1 MSDHQ
6 YDAHPGPAT
15 ERHMRIGICCYPTAG
30 GSGVVATELGKHLAE
45 RGHSVAFIS
54 YSNPLRL
61 GELPPRVCYHEVDQ
75 DSHVLLKQ
83 FPHSLTLTA
92 KMVEVARTHKLQ
104 IMHVHYAIP
113 FAAAAIMARQI
124 APELG
129 LKVITTLH
137 GTDITL
143 VGSSP
148 SFKPV
153 TKWSIEASDAVTAV
167 SRYLRDET
175 YRQLSTRKEIEV
187 VYNFIDPDRHDV
199 REPRCI
205 PQKRSQGQ
213 VTLMHISNFR
223 PLKRVDDVVRIFA
236 KVRESMD
243 ARLVLVGDG
252 PEYGR
257 TRELVE
263 KLGLADVVR
272 YVGVVDEVAPLL
284 KAADVLLLP
293 SETESFGL
301 VALEAMASG
310 VPVVASDVGG
320 LPEVVEHGVTGFLAP
335 VGDVDAMAGYCLK
348 LLADCAEAKTYSRAA
363 RKRAADMF
371 DYRNIVPQYEA
382 IYERT
387 LSTDTVA
394 RVISAAEASRR
405 ASAADGQGD
414 RAEGAAGSAALV
426 DRRPGGPHH

>member
-1 MSDHQ
+1 MTPTGTRREPSSLSSSGRDDPLEAALGTGH
-6 YDAHPGPAT
+6 AEPAS

-54 YSNPLRL
+54 YANPLRL

-75 DSHVLLKQ
+75 ENHALLKQ
-83 FPHSLTLTA
+83 FPHSLSLTA

-104 IMHVHYAIP
+104 VMHVHYAIP

-124 APELG
+124 APELN
-129 LKVITTLH
+129 LKVVTTLH

-153 TKWSIEASDAVTAV
+153 TQWSIEQSDAVTAV

-175 YRQLSTRKEIEV
+175 YRQIPVKKDIQV
-187 VYNFIDPDRHDV
+187 VYNFIDPDRHEV
-199 REPRCI
+199 RNPRCI
-205 PQKRSQGQ
+205 PEKTSERQ

-223 PLKRVDDVVRIFA
+223 PLKRTEDVVRIFA
-236 KVRESMD
+236 RVRESMD

-257 TRELVE
+257 TRELVDSM
-263 KLGLADVVR
+263 GLSKVVR
-272 YVGVVDEVAPLL
+272 YVGVVDEVVPLL

-335 VGDVDAMAGYCLK
+335 VGDIDAMAGYCLQ
-348 LLADCAEAKTYSRAA
+348 LLEDCSSARRYATAA
-363 RKRAADMF
+363 RARASLF
-371 DYRNIVPQYEA
+371 DYAKIIPQYER
-382 IYERT
+382 IYEQV
-387 LSTDTVA
+387 L
-394 RVISAAEASRR
+394 
-405 ASAADGQGD
+405 
-414 RAEGAAGSAALV
+414 AG
-426 DRRPGGPHH
+426 P